1 MIDRSGSLDQRAE
14 LIRDT
19 ASEVDVHEFEQEQR
33 KKETTKKRWKRPDE
47 TYVCSLLFS
56 DHGVRTYLI
65 QYEYVC
71 NPTQAVFT
79 SQLFLIMHLLNLV

>member
-19 ASEVDVHEFEQEQR
+19 ASEVDVHEYEQEQR

-47 TYVCSLLFS
+47 TYVYALLFS
-56 DHGVRTYLI
+56 GDGVRTYS
-65 QYEYVC
+65 
-71 NPTQAVFT
+71 TFSST
-79 SQLFLIMHLLNLV
+79 STFIILHMSYSLVGCF